1 MRRLRRPL
9 LNARPMA
16 RPAHMGMT
24 MVEVLVT
31 IVILSFGLLA
41 LAGLQVSALG
51 GSKNASSRTVATM
64 LGYEVLDAM
73 RANRQAAL
81 AGNYNLALTAAAPTG
96 TSLPERDLARWRA
109 ELQRRLPAGTGS
121 VQIGNDGLVTV
132 IVQWDDSRGAGSP
145 TQFDIQ
151 TRL

>member
-1 MRRLRRPL
+1 
-9 LNARPMA
+9 
-16 RPAHMGMT
+16 MT
-24 MVEVLVT
+24 MIEVLVT

-51 GSKNASSRTVATM
+51 GSKNASSRTVAT
-64 LGYEVLDAM
+64 LLSYEILDAM

-81 AGNYNLALTAAAPTG
+81 AGNYNLGLTAAAPTG

-121 VQIGNDGLVTV
+121 VQVDNGNIVTV
-132 IVQWDDSRGAGSP
+132 TVQWDDSRGAGTP
-145 TQFDIQ
+145 TQFDVQ
-151 TRL
+151 VRL